1 MKAILILCLIATL
14 NCNIVDTAFCLI
26 GNEKIRATFTDVVSA
41 IKEKDWNKI
50 FTTIVLN
57 LSDIID
63 IVRECVTPEK
73 NDDKG
78 EVVLQGR
85 DNSKCKNC
93 VQIIRSDDGKFYA
106 NTLVHIKPTSN
117 SKKQHAVMI

>member
-1 MKAILILCLIATL
+1 MLIATL

-63 IVRECVTPEK
+63 IVGECVTPEK
-73 NDDKG
+73 KDDKG